1 MKIITHLTLRAG
13 CGLLLL
19 LVAQANAVERQV
31 LRGHVPAVVST
42 LQSAGRLNP
51 SRRMDLTIGLPLQN
65 REALTTLLAQIYDPA
80 STNFHRFLTPQ
91 QFTAQF
97 GPTTNDYQA
106 LIAFAQA
113 NGLEVTDTY
122 GDRTLLHISGP
133 VSVVE
138 KTFHVPMHE
147 FRHPREPRTFFAP
160 DAEPSLDLAV
170 PVLAINGLDDY
181 VIPQPGAR
189 LQTATRTASAQP
201 GGGSGAAGDYIGYDF
216 RNAYVPTTT
225 LNGSGQAVGLLELD
239 SYYAKDIT
247 DYEAA
252 GGLPQVT
259 LQNVAVDGFSFT
271 PSTNAI
277 WVAEVSLDIE
287 VAIAM
292 APGLS
297 KVIVYAATNNGATF
311 IDILHRM
318 ATDNAAKQLSSSW
331 FIFNNPNADQY
342 YLQFAAQ
349 GQSFFQ
355 CSGDDGAFYAG
366 IPQYADNTNITLAGG
381 TSLITSGPA
390 GSYVS
395 ESAWNNNDGTNG
407 SGGGVSLNF
416 DIPSWQKGISMASN
430 NGSTAKRNI
439 PDVAM
444 VAQNVHV
451 IWNNGSAGTFWGTSI
466 AAPMWAGYTA
476 LINQKAVAD
485 GRPTVGFLNPALYAL
500 GTSSS
505 YATLFHDVTT
515 GNNTNKVVT
524 ALYYAVAGYDLC
536 TGLGTPTLNLITAL
550 ENFAGVVW
558 VDFSVAGPGA
568 GTYDNPYNTLALGVA
583 NVALNGTVAIKG
595 ANSSPI
601 PTTISKPLTLNVSGG
616 QVTIGH

>member
-1 MKIITHLTLRAG
+1 
-13 CGLLLL
+13 
-19 LVAQANAVERQV
+19 
-31 LRGHVPAVVST
+31 
-42 LQSAGRLNP
+42 
-51 SRRMDLTIGLPLQN
+51 MDLAIGLPLRN
-65 REALTTLLAQIYDPA
+65 REALTTLLAQLYDPA
-80 STNFHRFLTPQ
+80 STNFHRFLTPE

-106 LIAFAQA
+106 LIAFAQT

-122 GDRTLLHISGP
+122 GDRTLLHVAGP

-138 KTFHVPMHE
+138 KTLHVVMHE
-147 FRHPREPRTFFAP
+147 YRHPREPRNFFAP

-181 VIPQPGAR
+181 RIPEPGAR
-189 LQTATRTASAQP
+189 PQTAGPAGNAAP
-201 GGGSGAAGDYIGYDF
+201 GGGTGSGPGGDFIGNDF
-216 RNAYVPTTT
+216 RNAYVPTVT
-225 LNGSGQAVGLLELD
+225 LNGSGQSVGLLELD
-239 SYYAKDIT
+239 SYYANDIT
-247 DYEAA
+247 NYEAA
-252 GGLPQVT
+252 AGLARVT
-259 LQNVAVDGFSFT
+259 LQNVPVDGFSFT
-271 PSTNAI
+271 PTTNANF
-277 WVAEVSLDIE
+277 VGEVSLDIE

-297 KVIVYAATNNGATF
+297 KVIIYGATNNGATF
-311 IDILHRM
+311 VDILHRM

-355 CSGDDGAFYAG
+355 CAGDDGAFYSG

-381 TSLITSGPA
+381 TSLTTSGPS

-395 ESAWNNNDGTNG
+395 ESVWNNNDGTNG
-407 SGGGVSLNF
+407 GGGGVSFNF
-416 DIPSWQKGISMASN
+416 NIPNWQKGISMASN

-451 IWNNGSAGTFWGTSI
+451 VWNNGSAGPWWGTSI
-466 AAPMWAGYTA
+466 AAPMWAAYTS

-485 GRPTVGFLNPALYAL
+485 GRPTLGFLNPALYAL
-500 GTSSS
+500 GTSLS

-524 ALYYAVAGYDLC
+524 TLYYAVAGYDLC
-536 TGLGTPTLNLITAL
+536 TGLGTPTVNLISAL
-550 ENFAGVVW
+550 EHFAGVVW

-568 GTYDNPYNTLALGVA
+568 GTYDNPYNTLALGIA
-583 NVALNGTVAIKG
+583 NVAVNGAVAIKG
-595 ANSSPI
+595 PSSTPVT
-601 PTTISKPLTLNVSGG
+601 PTISKPLILNASGG
-616 QVTIGH
+616 WVIIGQ